1 METRGARPY
10 LLMLGAAASLAS
22 MNALASA
29 LRDDCDWRL
38 VAVARVGLMFLFAL
52 GLALATGVKL
62 ALFRPATLW
71 VRSLGG
77 SASVFCTFYAV
88 THIPIADAITL
99 MNVTPVWITLL
110 SWAILRERPGLRVWA
125 AVAMAVAGV
134 ALVAQPHF
142 AAGSLGAAAAIGNS
156 VFSAIALLGINR
168 VRGVDPWAIVIHF
181 AGCSMAVTLAV
192 LLATGGPGAFRG
204 LEHARPLLLLSGVGL
219 LGTFGQ
225 ICLTRAFILGSPPR
239 VAVVGLTQIL
249 FAALFEIVFW
259 QRRWN
264 ALTVAGMALVALPT
278 AFLLLRRASGRDEVR
293 LPGGGADAGPRA

>member
-1 METRGARPY
+1 
-10 LLMLGAAASLAS
+10 MLGAAASLAS

-29 LRDDCDWRL
+29 VRDDCDWRL

-52 GLALATGVKL
+52 GLALATGVRL
-62 ALFRPATLW
+62 ALLRPATLW

-110 SWAILRERPGLRVWA
+110 SWAVFRDRPGPRVWA

-156 VFSAIALLGINR
+156 VFSAIALLGIHR

-181 AGCSMAVTLAV
+181 AGVSTAVSLAV
-192 LLATGGPGAFRG
+192 LLATGGPGAFGG
-204 LEHARPLLLLSGVGL
+204 LEQARPLLLLGGVGL
-219 LGTFGQ
+219 LGTLGQ
-225 ICLTRAFILGSPPR
+225 IFLTRAFILGSPPR

-249 FAALFEIVFW
+249 FAALFEILFW
-259 QRRWN
+259 QRQWN
-264 ALTVAGMALVALPT
+264 ALTVAGMALVTLPT
-278 AFLLLRRASGRDEVR
+278 AFLLLRETRM
-293 LPGGGADAGPRA
+293 